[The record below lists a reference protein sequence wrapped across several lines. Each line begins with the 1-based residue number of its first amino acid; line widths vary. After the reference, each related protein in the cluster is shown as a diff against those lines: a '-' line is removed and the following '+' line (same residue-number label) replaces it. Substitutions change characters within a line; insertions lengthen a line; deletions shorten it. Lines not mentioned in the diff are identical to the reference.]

1 MRTSDRADG
10 HVFSMPRVK
19 PAPFDYHAP
28 TNVDEAVALL
38 AEHGDEAKPL
48 AGGQSLVPLLALRL
62 ARFGHLIDLN
72 NVDALSTLSRQSDEL
87 VVGAMVRQDLVEHDR
102 DVATAVPL
110 LARATPLIGHF
121 QIRSRGTVGGSL
133 AHADPASEYPAVAL
147 ALDAVFDIKGK
158 DRARSVAAADFFAG
172 TWTTSLEP
180 DELLV
185 AIRFPV
191 AGKRCGYAIDEA
203 TRRHGD
209 FAMVGCACAIGLD
222 DRGAIDRAA
231 IALFGV
237 GPTSVRAAAA
247 EQALQGRAP
256 DSLRAAELTEVAQLA
271 VRDLD
276 PPTDVHAT
284 GRYRRDVGAVL
295 VGRTV
300 TAAAK
305 EAANG

>member
-1 MRTSDRADG
+1 MLEMLSIR
-10 HVFSMPRVK
+10 RVK

-62 ARFGHLIDLN
+62 ARFAHLIDLN
-72 NVDALSTLSRQSDEL
+72 GVPNLATSSRQGHEL
-87 VVGAMVRQDLVEHDR
+87 VIGAMVRQDHVEHDR
-102 DVATAVPL
+102 DVASAVPL

-158 DRARSVAAADFFAG
+158 DRARSVAAGDFFAG
-172 TWTTSLEP
+172 TWTTCLEP

-222 DRGAIDRAA
+222 DKGAIERAS

-237 GPTSVRAAAA
+237 GSTSVRAAAA
-247 EQALQGRAP
+247 EQALQGRSP
-256 DSLRAAELTEVAQLA
+256 DSLRPDELKEVAQLA

>member
-1 MRTSDRADG
+1 
-10 HVFSMPRVK
+10 VK

-28 TNVDEAVALL
+28 ATVDDAVALL

-62 ARFGHLIDLN
+62 ARFAHLVDLN
-72 NVDALSTLSRQSDEL
+72 RISALTDVTRAGDEL
-87 VVGAMVRQDLVEHDR
+87 VVGAMVRQDHVEHDPS
-102 DVATAVPL
+102 VAEAVPL

-121 QIRSRGTVGGSL
+121 QIRARGTVGGSL

-147 ALDAVFDIKGK
+147 ALDATFDIKGK
-158 DRARSVAAADFFAG
+158 GRSRSVAARDFFAG
-172 TWTTSLEP
+172 TWTTCLEP

-185 AIRFPV
+185 AIRFPTR
-191 AGKRCGYAIDEA
+191 ARRRGFAIDEA

-209 FAMVGCACAIGLD
+209 FAMVGCACTVNVD
-222 DRGAIDRAA
+222 DRGLIDDAA

-237 GPTSVRAAAA
+237 APTPLRAPAA
-247 EQALQGRAP
+247 EQALRGTNV
-256 DSLRAAELTEVAQLA
+256 DSLRREPLTEIAQLA

-284 GRYRRDVGAVL
+284 GSYRRAAGAVL
-295 VGRTV
+295 VGRAV
-300 TAAAK
+300 AAAAT
-305 EAANG
+305 EASNG